1 MEKKVFDL
9 VTDHIGKMVV
19 ATDVYK
25 IPWSVEFGQLGYN
38 NSKVIVFRQIVKRLD
53 CGIVDDLM
61 GTGMSEMDVRKVL
74 KEYNEELFNDY
85 NVNVIMD
92 NWKNGQ

>member
-9 VTDHIGKMVV
+9 VTDYIGKMVV

-38 NSKVIVFRQIVKRLD
+38 NSKVIVFRQVVARLD
-53 CGIVDDLM
+53 SYIVNDLIA
-61 GTGMSEMDVRKVL
+61 TGMSELDVGKVL
-74 KEYNEELFNDY
+74 KEYNGELFNDY
-85 NVNVIMD
+85 NVSVIMD
-92 NWKNGQ
+92 NWRNGQ